1 MCPDRR
7 KFATQLVKAPL
18 VLALTEAASAHVH
31 ACAENMAS
39 KSRKGRFAFLQQQES
54 ALNIAFCIA
63 SAVALLNTKEISPPG
78 HRESGFLL
86 SRACKEVHGCIPTAF
101 CVDVPR
107 KTPRQALYES
117 MRGDRQWQLLCPVR
131 AWVRSDH
138 AGKRKKHALQAGFL
152 PQCFQGRLAKGRMC
166 RRNSVPRETPRQVL
180 CKARSRQGFSIE
192 GSTQTV
198 KGRHRGY

>member
-1 MCPDRR
+1 MRRMCPDRR

-78 HRESGFLL
+78 HRAV
-86 SRACKEVHGCIPTAF
+86 RIPAF
-101 CVDVPR
+101 PR
-107 KTPRQALYES
+107 
-117 MRGDRQWQLLCPVR
+117 M
-131 AWVRSDH
+131 
-138 AGKRKKHALQAGFL
+138 
-152 PQCFQGRLAKGRMC
+152 QGGSWMHTDSIL
-166 RRNSVPRETPRQVL
+166 RRCS
-180 CKARSRQGFSIE
+180 S
-192 GSTQTV
+192 
-198 KGRHRGY
+198 